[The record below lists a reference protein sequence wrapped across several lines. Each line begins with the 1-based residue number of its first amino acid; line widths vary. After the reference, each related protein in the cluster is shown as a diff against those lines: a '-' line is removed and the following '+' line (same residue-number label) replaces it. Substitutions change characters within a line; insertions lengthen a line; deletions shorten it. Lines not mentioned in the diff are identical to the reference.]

1 MVKSIADTIKNA
13 KLLPIRLILGGL
25 LVGIVSGFIVML
37 YRLALKY
44 ADYFLGVIVAF
55 ISGSIIKVMGWIA
68 ILMIIA
74 VIVAKLIKFEPMISG
89 SGIPQ
94 IEGEMTGKLN
104 QKWYKVLPAKFIGGF
119 LCLLSG
125 LSLGREGPSIQ
136 LGAMSGKGI
145 SKLLSLGKTDEKYM
159 LTCGASAGLAA
170 AFNAPLAGVLFS
182 LEEIHKNFSVSVLI
196 SVMTASVAGDYLSSE
211 ILGNEPVFNFAITHE
226 LPMKYYGLIVVL
238 GVILGFFG
246 VFYNWFTLKMQSLY
260 QNCKFL
266 NQTTKIMIPFIVA
279 GILAFTLP
287 VLLGSG
293 GNLIEMIT
301 TTKLGI
307 TVAILILIGKF
318 IYSGISFGSGAPGG
332 IFFPMLVLGG
342 FTGGIFAMVCTYVF
356 GFPNEY
362 LNNFVLLA
370 MSGFFTAI
378 VRAPLT
384 GIVLIFEMTG
394 SLSQLTSLLL
404 VSVSAYI
411 VATLMKYEP
420 IYESL
425 LTRILKRQGQK
436 IDNKEK
442 VLKEYV
448 IMHNSPIDGMKI
460 SEIDFPKDMLIVSI
474 RRASEEI
481 LPNGDTKLYS
491 GDILS
496 VMLSENGDIYDYL
509 NNLCIENSILKAEN
523 L

>member
-1 MVKSIADTIKNA
+1 MKKGMADTIKNA

-37 YRLALKY
+37 YRLVLQY
-44 ADYFLGVIVAF
+44 AEQVLEFIVDF
-55 ISGSIIKVMGWIA
+55 ISGSIVKEIVWIA

-104 QKWYKVLPAKFIGGF
+104 QTWYKVLPTKFIGGF

-196 SVMTASVAGDYLSSE
+196 SVMTASVTSDYLSSS
-211 ILGNEPVFNFAITHE
+211 ILGNDPVFNFSITQD
-226 LPMKYYGLIVVL
+226 LPMKYYGLILVL
-238 GVILGFFG
+238 GIILGFFG
-246 VFYNWFTLKMQSLY
+246 AFYNWFTLKMQSLY
-260 QNCKFL
+260 QECKFL
-266 NQTTKIMIPFIVA
+266 NQTTRVMIPFFIA
-279 GILAFTLP
+279 GILAFTVP

-293 GNLIEMIT
+293 GNLIKMII

-307 TVAILILIGKF
+307 TVAVLILIGKF
-318 IYSGISFGSGAPGG
+318 IYSGVSFGSGAPGG

-342 FTGGIFAMVCTYVF
+342 FTGGIFAMICINIF
-356 GFPNEY
+356 GFPAEY

-370 MSGFFTAI
+370 MAGFFTAI

-384 GIVLIFEMTG
+384 GIILIFEMTG

-404 VSVSAYI
+404 ISVSAYI
-411 VATLMKYEP
+411 VATLLKCEP

-442 VLKEYV
+442 VLKEYI

-460 SEIDFPKDMLIVSI
+460 SEIDLPSNVLIVAI
-474 RRASEEI
+474 RRGSEEI
-481 LPNGDTKLYS
+481 LPNGDTKLYAS
-491 GDILS
+491 DVLL
-496 VMLSENGDIYDYL
+496 VMSNENGDIYDSL
-509 NNLCIENSILKAEN
+509 NNLCTENSIC
-523 L
+523 

>member
-1 MVKSIADTIKNA
+1 MIETIK
-13 KLLPIRLILGGL
+13 KLKLSPVRLILGGL

-37 YRLALKY
+37 YRMVLQY
-44 ADYFLGVIVAF
+44 AEHILQFIVKF
-55 ISGSIIKVMGWIA
+55 IAGSTIKIACWIV

-104 QKWYKVLPAKFIGGF
+104 QKWHKVLPAKFIGGF

-145 SKLLSLGKTDEKYM
+145 SKLLSLNRTDEKYM

-196 SVMTASVAGDYLSSE
+196 SVMTASVTSDYLASSV
-211 ILGNEPVFNFAITHE
+211 LGNEPVFKFKIIQE
-226 LPMKYYGLIVVL
+226 LPMKYYGLILIL
-238 GVILGFFG
+238 GIILGFFG
-246 VFYNWFTLKMQSLY
+246 VFYNWFTLKIQSLY
-260 QNCKFL
+260 QECKFL
-266 NQTTKIMIPFIVA
+266 NQTTKIIVPFFIA
-279 GILAFTLP
+279 GILSFTMP

-293 GNLIEMIT
+293 GNLIEIIT
-301 TTKLGI
+301 INKLGI
-307 TVAILILIGKF
+307 TAAIIILMGKF
-318 IYSGISFGSGAPGG
+318 IYSGVSFGSGAPGG

-342 FTGGIFAMVCTYVF
+342 FTGGIFAMICINLF
-356 GFPNEY
+356 GLPAEY

-370 MSGFFTAI
+370 MAGFFTAI

-384 GIVLIFEMTG
+384 GIILIFEMTG
-394 SLSQLTSLLL
+394 SLSQLTSLL
-404 VSVSAYI
+404 VISVSAYI
-411 VATLMKYEP
+411 IATFLKCEP

-425 LTRILKRQGQK
+425 LARILKRQGQK

-460 SEIDFPKDMLIVSI
+460 NEIDLPSDVLVMAVC
-474 RRASEEI
+474 RGSEEI
-481 LPNGDTKLYS
+481 LPNGDTILCG
-491 GDILS
+491 GDILLIMS
-496 VMLSENGDIYDYL
+496 SENGDIYDSL
-509 NNLCIENSILKAEN
+509 NNLCMENRI
-523 L
+523 